1 MATHS
6 SIVAW
11 RNPIDREAWRTIQ
24 SMGLQKSRMQLS
36 DSQQQ
41 HTSLLVI
48 WHPDSPRAHKGRDG
62 AWTLPRA
69 QPIELLHGHTS
80 PFMEE
85 ACSPTFHSRGQQ
97 KEVQKWKKV
106 VF

>member
-36 DSQQQ
+36 DSAATYLTARNLAPLTA
-41 HTSLLVI
+41 HELTRAGMVPGLCRV
-48 WHPDSPRAHKGRDG
+48 PSP
-62 AWTLPRA
+62 
-69 QPIELLHGHTS
+69 
-80 PFMEE
+80 
-85 ACSPTFHSRGQQ
+85 
-97 KEVQKWKKV
+97 
-106 VF
+106 